1 MGVQR
6 AVALL
11 AVLAVLGAQGATAF
25 YLPGA
30 LGAGAAPAP
39 LPLLS
44 GRPRRCGGS
53 QRGQACEP
61 SLDHR
66 LGHDQ
71 GAARAPELQPA
82 PPLLLPLLCVLLA
95 AT

>member
-11 AVLAVLGAQGATAF
+11 ALLAVLGTQGAAAF

-30 LGAGAAPAP
+30 VEAGGAPAP
-39 LPLLS
+39 PSPVLS

-53 QRGQACEP
+53 QRGQACGP
-61 SLDHR
+61 SP
-66 LGHDQ
+66 GH
-71 GAARAPELQPA
+71 
-82 PPLLLPLLCVLLA
+82 
-95 AT
+95 